1 MNFLIHRTFMWFAVV
16 TALVGV
22 YSVYLG
28 CWDHD
33 NHYNCLPHASF
44 VYVFYGIIEFVMS
57 VWLVSRMGDHIQ
69 QLKMKRAIAYWNNYH
84 ATNKATA
91 SGAQ

>member
-1 MNFLIHRTFMWFAVV
+1 MNFLIHRTLLWFSVLTTV
-16 TALVGV
+16 IGV

-44 VYVFYGIIEFVMS
+44 VYVLYGIIETVMS
-57 VWLVSRMGDHIQ
+57 IWLFVRMDEHIMR
-69 QLKMKRAIAYWNNYH
+69 LKMKREIAYWNKRW
-84 ATNKATA
+84 ATRNA
-91 SGAQ
+91 